1 MRRPRPS
8 PHGVAASRRRSA
20 VAGAA
25 AALTWAAAEPEI
37 QRVLRTQYSDV
48 GLVGLP
54 MHLANGAAFALAY
67 REPRRRRDVPAVA
80 AALAEH
86 VALWPLVALFDRGA
100 ARDPRAFAS
109 SAVGHA
115 LFGAV
120 LGRLLEPS

>member
-8 PHGVAASRRRSA
+8 ASGVAASRRRTA

-25 AALTWAAAEPEI
+25 AALTWAAAERQI
-37 QRVLRTQYSDV
+37 RRVLRTQYSDV

-67 REPRRRRDVPAVA
+67 RELRRRRDVPALA
-80 AALAEH
+80 AVLAEH
-86 VALWPLVALFDRGA
+86 VALWPLVALLDRDA

-109 SAVGHA
+109 SAAGHA
-115 LFGAV
+115 LFGLV
-120 LGRLLEPS
+120 LGRLLEPT